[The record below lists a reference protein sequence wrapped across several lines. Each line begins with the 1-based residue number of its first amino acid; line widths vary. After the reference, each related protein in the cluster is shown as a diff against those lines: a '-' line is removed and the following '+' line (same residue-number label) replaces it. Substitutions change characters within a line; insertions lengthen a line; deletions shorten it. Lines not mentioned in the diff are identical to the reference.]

1 MIRPLGFRRSAVEV
15 HDAKVTVRRLLL
27 ADACIYRD
35 IRLEA
40 LLTHPEAFSSAYETE
55 SAEPLASFVSRLER
69 SAVFGAFEGSELIG
83 IAGFFNQTGRKH
95 AHKGMLWGMYVR
107 SKARRAGIGRRLA
120 EAVIDH
126 ASRQVELIQLTVVSG
141 NEPARRLYA
150 SLGFSE
156 YGTEQN
162 ALKHDGRY
170 WDEVLMARPLT
181 LVQANRS

>member
-1 MIRPLGFRRSAVEV
+1 MGI
-15 HDAKVTVRRLLL
+15 KIRRLLA

-40 LLTHPEAFSSAYETE
+40 LLASPEAFSSAYETE
-55 SAEPLASFVSRLER
+55 SAEPLASFAGRLQR
-69 SAVFGAFEGSELIG
+69 STVFGAFEGSDLVG
-83 IAGFFNQTGRKH
+83 IAGFFNQIGRKQ
-95 AHKGMLWGMYVR
+95 AHKGVLWGMYVR

-120 EAVIDH
+120 ETVIDH

-156 YGTEQN
+156 YGTERN
-162 ALKHDGRY
+162 ALKHDGHY
-170 WDEVLMARPLT
+170 WDEVLMAKPLA
-181 LVQANRS
+181 VSQANRS